1 MSGFVSTEIRLDRNN
16 LLESTLSDPGEVGD
30 IFKLGYTYY
39 RIVRKYRYAEL
50 VNHAIVENVSYLDY
64 VIKQYPHILSRKHP
78 FFDKIKSIEHNPDI
92 SWACPKEW
100 FYSMVFIT
108 ERGYAFSVKDVM
120 AYPFSEDEDSLS
132 FKRYLTGV
140 LDAARVYCRASNINK
155 TLDFILRFLR
165 EGRIEVFEHNGKSHF
180 LFRGD
185 ERNSCVYSP
194 IEAKDYDN

>member
-100 FYSMVFIT
+100 FLEYTTLPFEGIQ
-108 ERGYAFSVKDVM
+108 VKV
-120 AYPFSEDEDSLS
+120 P
-132 FKRYLTGV
+132 
-140 LDAARVYCRASNINK
+140 
-155 TLDFILRFLR
+155 
-165 EGRIEVFEHNGKSHF
+165 
-180 LFRGD
+180 
-185 ERNSCVYSP
+185 
-194 IEAKDYDN
+194 KDYDSVLRDTYGDYMQLPPERERHPYHGYRLYRKED